1 MRGFAVELRNHVR
14 RATLGACI
22 AVMGALGL
30 GGCPQQGS
38 AVQVV
43 AGSTGDPTQLAA
55 EASVTVFAPVSNL
68 SIAGGTPV
76 EVAWRAVATTRIA
89 VINVIVDTD
98 LVPDN
103 GNELTAES
111 NLALTETS
119 ALVDTTSLAAG
130 EYFIGVIVLELGEIA
145 AFDYAPARI
154 TINQRP
160 VLFFTSP
167 RDNFVFDRSSAQN
180 PRFDVAWTLSD
191 PDSVVTVKML
201 LDPDTTPNGNEILLR
216 ESTSQTGDSFSFNLP
231 TSSFNPGTYRFLA
244 LVTDSVDVFPFYSP
258 ASIRIR
264 NRLAGLIDLRDLDL
278 PTSTVAGAI
287 FEGFNPRDNAGS
299 FVSRVSDIDGDGFGD
314 FTIVAQF
321 GKPQYVVNL
330 ERTGIGESYLIYGR
344 ADRFSGRINLNST
357 GTLFRGE
364 IYGGPH
370 EVTDPIRPSRG
381 ISSFTVLS
389 DWDGDGVREFAFG
402 IPFTDSAALSS
413 VSNFCDLD
421 PRGYFRSGG
430 VVVASSSSLRPD
442 LGFPGRNVFNL
453 AEFGMIAH
461 VGPTDAPCPEGFY
474 GPKASIDV
482 EPPEF
487 SDGWTLFHRHRFVIG
502 GIPNEGS
509 VRFGCRFSSNDFG
522 DQFGESVS
530 TGDFDSIIISAP
542 NRDPFA
548 SVNAVYRSGFGLDG
562 NGGGIDGAG
571 VVSIFYNDV
580 KDGFYPWTS
589 VNAPPANAA
598 QGYPGM
604 RGKDADLIPHG
615 GPFHYV
621 IDDLRLFPTA
631 VGLQQGA
638 PGFWVDPDDAEQPCE
653 VVSDGHI
660 DTPANSVRLW
670 TSAPGGH
677 LGNARGAGDFNAD
690 GLLDYLVGAPFAN
703 QGAGACFVILGRV
716 RDLVVS
722 GELQVEELG
731 LPSNSPDES
740 RARIFDGIR
749 VVGGP
754 GERLGQAQDDAGDFN
769 NDGVADVIIGS
780 PLVNNRAGGAAI
792 FFGSRDVINL
802 TTDEIPFDELPAR
815 GLGVVFVGESEGDLA
830 GARVAGVRDIDGDGN
845 DDVLIAAPDRS
856 VRVDLDGDGVLD
868 VDRTH
873 CGVVYL
879 IYGSPNLRGTISLSR
894 VGTPDLPGA
903 TFIGR
908 NSGDFLGA
916 GLGEQGDRSYGI
928 ATAGDVDGD
937 GRGDLLIGSVS
948 AAPRDRVRAGE
959 AYLIYGTGD

>member
-1 MRGFAVELRNHVR
+1 MELRKR
-14 RATLGACI
+14 FRQAAIGSSL
-22 AVMGALGL
+22 AVMGALAL
-30 GGCPQQGS
+30 GGCPQQGTPLE
-38 AVQVV
+38 VV
-43 AGSTGDPTQLAA
+43 AGSTGDTTQLAA
-55 EASVTVFAPVSNL
+55 AASVTVFAPVSNL

-76 EVAWRAVATTRIA
+76 EVAWRAAATTRIA

-103 GNELTAES
+103 GNELIAERA
-111 NLALTETS
+111 LALTETS

-154 TINQRP
+154 TVNQAP

-167 RDNFVFDRSSAQN
+167 RDNFVLDRSSAQN

-201 LDPDTTPNGNEILLR
+201 LDPDNTPNGNEILLR

-231 TSSFNPGTYRFLA
+231 TANFNPGTYRFLA
-244 LVTDSVDVFPFYSP
+244 LVTDSVDTFPFYSP

-264 NRLAGLIDLRDLDL
+264 SRLAGVIDLRDIDL
-278 PTSTVAGAI
+278 PTSSVAGAI

-314 FTIVAQF
+314 FMIVAQF

-330 ERTGIGESYLIYGR
+330 ERTGIGEAYMVYGR

-364 IYGGPH
+364 VYGGPH
-370 EVTDPIRPSRG
+370 EVTDPVRPSRG
-381 ISSFTVLS
+381 ITSFTVLS

-402 IPFTDSAALSS
+402 LPFTDSRALGT
-413 VSNFCDLD
+413 VRDFVDLD
-421 PRGYFRSGG
+421 ARGFFRSGA
-430 VVVASSSSLRPD
+430 VVIASSSTLRPD

-453 AEFGMIAH
+453 AEFGMVAH
-461 VGPTDAPCPEGFY
+461 IGPTPAACPEGFY
-474 GPKASIDV
+474 GPKASVDT
-482 EPPEF
+482 EPPVF
-487 SDGWTLFHRHRFVIG
+487 TDGWTLFHRHRFVIDG
-502 GIPNEGS
+502 VANEGG
-509 VRFGCRFSSNDFG
+509 VRHGCRFTSNDFG

-530 TGDFDSIIISAP
+530 TSDFDSIIISAP
-542 NRDPFA
+542 NRDPFV
-548 SVNAVYRSGFGLDG
+548 SVNAVFRSGFGLDG

-571 VVSIFYNDV
+571 VVTLFYNDV
-580 KDGFYPWTS
+580 KSGFYPWTA
-589 VNAPPANAA
+589 VNAPPANTAR
-598 QGYPGM
+598 GYPGL
-604 RGKDADLIPHG
+604 RGKDTNLIPHG
-615 GPFHYV
+615 GPFFYV
-621 IDDLRLFPTA
+621 LDDLRPFPSA
-631 VGLQQGA
+631 VGFLPGA
-638 PGFWVDPDDAEQPCE
+638 PGFWVDPDDAAPPCL
-653 VVSDGHI
+653 VVVDGHI
-660 DTPANSVRLW
+660 DTPDNSVRFW

-690 GLLDYLVGAPFAN
+690 GLLDILVGAPFAN
-703 QGAGACFVILGRV
+703 EGAGACFVVLGRV
-716 RDLVVS
+716 RDLVRS

-731 LPSNSPDES
+731 LPSNSPTGAP
-740 RARIFDGIR
+740 ARIFDGIR

-754 GERLGQAQDDAGDFN
+754 GERLGQSQDDAGDFN
-769 NDGVADVIIGS
+769 NDGVADVVIGS
-780 PLVNNRAGGAAI
+780 PLVNNRAGGAAV

-802 TTDEIPFDELPAR
+802 TTQEIPFSEIPAR

-845 DDVLIAAPDRS
+845 DDILIAAPDRS
-856 VRVDLDGDGVLD
+856 VRVDLDGDGVFD
-868 VDRTH
+868 VDRTN

-879 IYGSPNLRGTISLSR
+879 IYGSPNLRGTINLSR
-894 VGTPDLPGA
+894 IGTPDLPGVA
-903 TFIGR
+903 FIGR

-916 GLGEQGDRSYGI
+916 GIGEQGDRSFGI

-937 GRGDLLIGSVS
+937 GRGDLLLGSVS
-948 AAPRDRVRAGE
+948 ASPRDRVRAGE
-959 AYLIYGTGD
+959 VYLIYGTGD